1 MPKTARNVAIVLVIA
16 ALVVLLPGGGTG
28 ANVALQA
35 ASLAF
40 LASIAWIASRLY
52 RENRVTLYSL
62 GDSRRATLYGAVAVA
77 ALTLTATSRL
87 WQTGTGAVGWFWLH
101 EGEVYAAVGVVLAA
115 RKYNPRA
122 GRRAGGWLERMR

>member
-1 MPKTARNVAIVLVIA
+1 MNIAIVLVIA
-16 ALVVLLPGGGTG
+16 ALVVLIPGGGTG

-40 LASIAWIASRLY
+40 LASLAWIASRLY
-52 RENRVTLYSL
+52 REHRVSLYSL

-87 WQTGTGAVGWFWLH
+87 WQTSTGQIVWFALL
-101 EGEVYAAVGVVLAA
+101 GGAGYAAFAVIWAA
-115 RKYNPRA
+115 RKY
-122 GRRAGGWLERMR
+122 